1 MKYPILPAVAL
12 SILVVNLQA
21 QQPGTSPQKSAA
33 SAHSTRVLTGCLRAG
48 PAPDTFMLTNAT
60 PRVDPND
67 LAGPAVGTSGEKV
80 EYDLTAETGL
90 DRSGPPVDLK
100 AHVGQQ
106 VEVTVRPAEIAV
118 VPPATSATSSSKETA
133 AEAKPVERK
142 PARVAV
148 TALKSL
154 SSSCS

>member
-1 MKYPILPAVAL
+1 MKWSIVPAVAL

-21 QQPGTSPQKSAA
+21 QQPGTSPQQPAA
-33 SAHSTRVLTGCLRAG
+33 SAHSTKVLTGCLRAG
-48 PAPDTFMLTNAT
+48 PAPDTFILTNAT
-60 PRVDPND
+60 PKVDPND

-80 EYDLTAETGL
+80 EYDLAADSGL
-90 DRSGPPVDLK
+90 DHSGPPVDLK
-100 AHVGQQ
+100 AHVGQR
-106 VEVTVRPAEIAV
+106 VEVTVRPAETPVA
-118 VPPATSATSSSKETA
+118 PPAAASTSKQTD

-154 SSSCS
+154 TSSCS

>member
-1 MKYPILPAVAL
+1 MKWPILPAVAL
-12 SILVVNLQA
+12 SVLVVNLQA
-21 QQPGTSPQKSAA
+21 QQPGTSPQQPGT
-33 SAHSTRVLTGCLRAG
+33 SAHSTKVLTGCLRAG
-48 PAPDTFMLTNAT
+48 PAPDTFLLTNAT
-60 PRVDPND
+60 PKVDPNDND

-80 EYDLTAETGL
+80 EYDLAANTGL
-90 DRSGPPVDLK
+90 DQSGPPVDLK
-100 AHVGQQ
+100 VYVGQQ
-106 VEVTVRPAEIAV
+106 VEVTVRPAETTEA
-118 VPPATSATSSSKETA
+118 PTASSSARQAA

>member
-1 MKYPILPAVAL
+1 MKSPILPAVAL

-21 QQPGTSPQKSAA
+21 QQPGTSPQQPAA
-33 SAHSTRVLTGCLRAG
+33 SAHSTKVLTGCLRAG
-48 PAPDTFMLTNAT
+48 PAPATFLLTNAT
-60 PRVDPND
+60 PKVDPND

-80 EYDLTAETGL
+80 EYDLVPDTGV
-90 DRSGPPVDLK
+90 DRSGPPVELK

-106 VEVTVRPAEIAV
+106 VQVTVRPAENTV
-118 VPPATSATSSSKETA
+118 EPPAASSSKPTA

-142 PARVAV
+142 PARVTV